1 VNRCQ
6 PVPGP
11 KSTLGIREVLSF
23 RRDPIAFFQN
33 LATYYGDI
41 AHFRLGWKNAYLLN
55 HPHLLQEFLVS
66 NAAKHLRGPVM
77 QRGRAIMGEGLLTSE
92 DPLHAAQRRIIR
104 PAFHRD
110 RIARYASEMAEYT
123 SRMCARWRPGEIA
136 DLHKE
141 MLRLTLAIL
150 GKTLFNTEIDEDA
163 GEIGAAVTE
172 LMSLVG
178 LVFVPFSRYLP
189 LPGLGRLNRVR
200 TRLDQFIYRLVN
212 ERLRTGR
219 DHGDLLSMLLESA
232 GDTSAGT
239 IRQVRDEC
247 LTILLAGHETVAN
260 ALTNALFLLAQHPNY
275 AEKVRIEVDE
285 IAGKRELG
293 AEDFEGLRLTR
304 KVLAESMRLYP
315 PVWVLG
321 RAITQPCSIG
331 HYTAPAGSILFVSQY
346 LLHRDSRF
354 FPEPLCFQPE
364 RFLENSSM
372 QRFAY
377 LPFGMGPRRCIGEGF
392 AWMEGVLALATITR
406 SWNIELLPQTKLV
419 LDAKITLRPKF
430 PIQVKLTPAQPTI
443 SGTQLTSEQHRRRS
457 VTTRLAA
464 G

>member
-1 VNRCQ
+1 VNRFQ
-6 PVPGP
+6 RGPGP
-11 KSTLGIREVLSF
+11 KSALGIREVLSF

-33 LATYYGDI
+33 LATHYGDI

-55 HPHLLQEFLVS
+55 HPDLVQEFLVTH
-66 NAAKHLRGPVM
+66 AAKHLRGPVM

-92 DPLHAAQRRIIR
+92 DPLHAAQRRMIQ

-110 RIARYASEMAEYT
+110 RITGYATEMAGYT
-123 SRMCARWRPGEIA
+123 SRMCARWRPGEIV
-136 DLHKE
+136 DLHTE
-141 MLRLTLAIL
+141 MMRVTLAIL

-163 GEIGAAVTE
+163 GKIGAAVTE
-172 LMSLVG
+172 LMSLVD

-189 LPGLGRLNRVR
+189 LPGLRRLNRVR
-200 TRLDQFIYRLVN
+200 TRLDRLIYRLIN
-212 ERLRTGR
+212 ERLRTGE
-219 DHGDLLSMLLESA
+219 DHGDLLSTLLESA
-232 GDTSAGT
+232 GEKSAGT
-239 IRQVRDEC
+239 TRQVRDEC

-260 ALTNALFLLAQHPNY
+260 ALTYALFLLAHHPDY

-293 AEDFEGLRLTR
+293 AEDFERLSLTR
-304 KVLAESMRLYP
+304 NVLAESMRLYP

-354 FPEPLCFQPE
+354 FPEPLCFHPE
-364 RFLENSSM
+364 RFLENSNT
-372 QRFAY
+372 QRFTY
-377 LPFGMGPRRCIGEGF
+377 FPFGIGPRRCIGEGF
-392 AWMEGVLALATITR
+392 AWMEGVLALATIVR
-406 SWNIELLPQTKLV
+406 NWNIKLLPQTKLV

-430 PIQVKLTPAQPTI
+430 PIQVKLTPAQPAI
-443 SGTQLTSEQHRRRS
+443 SGTQLTGEQHAS
-457 VTTRLAA
+457 GCVTTRLAA
-464 G
+464 S